1 MAGGYIYEQ
10 QDLSYDQNTNGATVR
25 SWGLAVHIARC
36 EAFMR
41 AAKREF
47 DNFGGNGWASIQTNL
62 YDEFSEWL
70 TVGEQI
76 YIQDIHPVSADIG
89 SAYPAFVTFFRN
101 NGGLGEYCI
110 LTYSAFNANPS
121 YADPIANYSHGLY
134 INKTN
139 LLRGVSNSSY
149 VACGESLSHA
159 FAKSGFSVYDVGD
172 GGFVA
177 EDSTKIVA
185 AFATNEGY
193 DSNDLYENS
202 SLVRARYSSASNS
215 LLVNKTYQ
223 FGYAIK
229 QDQIIALL
237 RRSDNTQWRW
247 SIIGNIISTFIDQ
260 SDNHGV
266 AYLMADQYN
275 PHETD
280 GGRVG
285 SGGNNESNKDSS
297 LCFCKTDGMVYS
309 PSDSN
314 VYCDWTRATA
324 AYGLNGLS
332 TRTATAVSEDIRYN
346 AVGVGAKIEQ
356 WSSTIADAGVD
367 GNGNGGKGFIDTNL
381 LRQVGAGVCA
391 TSGARLQGGNFVS
404 IQVGSSNSIS
414 SQVGYVLGW
423 DPSNQSIM

>member
-25 SWGLAVHIARC
+25 AWGLAVHLARC

-47 DNFGGNGWASIQTNL
+47 DNFSGNGWVSIQTNL

-70 TVGEQI
+70 TMGEQI
-76 YIQDIHPVSADIG
+76 YIQDIHPTTADIG

-101 NGGLGEYCI
+101 NGSGAEYCI

-121 YADPIANYSHGLY
+121 YSDPSSNYAQGLY
-134 INKTN
+134 INKSN
-139 LLRGVSNSSY
+139 LLRGTANSSY

-159 FAKSGFSVYDVGD
+159 FAKSGFSVYDVSD
-172 GGFVA
+172 SGFVGM
-177 EDSTKIVA
+177 DSTKIVA
-185 AFATNEGY
+185 TFAPNEGY
-193 DSNDLYENS
+193 DSNSIYSNS
-202 SLVRARYSSASNS
+202 SLVRARYSSATSN
-215 LLVNKTYQ
+215 LLVDKTYQ

-247 SIIGNIISTFIDQ
+247 SIIGDVISTFIDQ

-266 AYLMADQYN
+266 GYLRADQYN

-280 GGRVG
+280 GALVG
-285 SGGNNESNKDSS
+285 SATNNESSANNS
-297 LCFCKTDGMVYS
+297 LCFCKTDGMPYA
-309 PSDSN
+309 PSNSS
-314 VYCDWTRATA
+314 VYCDWTRGVG
-324 AYGLNGLS
+324 AYGLSSLS
-332 TRTATAVSEDIRYN
+332 TRTATAVADDIRYN
-346 AVGVGAKIEQ
+346 AVGVGAKISY
-356 WSSTIADAGVD
+356 WSSTIADSGVD

-404 IQVGSSNSIS
+404 VQMGSST
-414 SQVGYVLGW
+414 QVGYVLGW
-423 DPSNQSIM
+423 DPSNQSII